1 MVDNSRIWAAG
12 GTGYSGYNVL
22 QNTEYINADGSVDQ
36 GPELPYHI
44 DEHCG
49 VNLNSTHSMLLLGE
63 NYDTGESGS
72 TYFFNHQTNQFTE
85 GPRMNRGRY
94 RFACGMFQKNGRD
107 TIMVAG
113 GYAGNGGYPFDSV
126 EYMYLD
132 ELVWQEGKQHS
143 IESSTYLYIYI
154 FFEKIL
160 YGISNLFII

>member
-1 MVDNSRIWAAG
+1 
-12 GTGYSGYNVL
+12 
-22 QNTEYINADGSVDQ
+22 
-36 GPELPYHI
+36 
-44 DEHCG
+44 
-49 VNLNSTHSMLLLGE
+49 
-63 NYDTGESGS
+63 
-72 TYFFNHQTNQFTE
+72 
-85 GPRMNRGRY
+85 MNRGRY

-143 IESSTYLYIYI
+143 IESSTYLYMLF